1 MARTCEEKE
10 ALLRDSEREKRSFE
24 KRIKDMEEG
33 FIDIVNSANT
43 EEIKKYILES
53 EQHIY
58 DIEES

>member
-33 FIDIVNSANT
+33 CNNLKQSSCALQGQQLA
-43 EEIKKYILES
+43 K
-53 EQHIY
+53 
-58 DIEES
+58 